1 MHKLLVRQLR
11 AAARADGN
19 GVDLD
24 ALIAIIDQAYNEFD
38 RERRLN
44 DRAAKLMEDELMAA
58 NQQAQR
64 ENDVVLETILESA
77 SDGMLVTRETG
88 RITSANAAAERR
100 FGAPRGGLAGKSIAG
115 LMGSGASAIAAER
128 SANGRSHE
136 GTAETLDGRSFPVE
150 FSVNPMGGRQ
160 LWIVRDISERI
171 RTQREIVESRLR
183 FQDFAEASSDC
194 FFEIDETLSQVEAQS
209 SIDPALAARVSLL
222 LTPRADGET
231 PGGVPLD
238 AWKSLRRSLAS
249 RESFRA
255 LRMTMVQESGRVLHL
270 SLSGKPVFDLDG
282 KFRGYRGTGR
292 DITREITA
300 QEAARRAERR
310 MVEAMEGA
318 PSAIALLDGALNFVA
333 GNSALRLLA
342 PAQGEHLWPGSPFA
356 AFLAGMLGRDASA
369 LLRELIATGEPRE
382 LQAAEAWLL
391 VAARRLSDG
400 GVVLTFS
407 DVTALKEREREFAEA
422 KRNAESA
429 NQLKSQF
436 LATMS
441 HELRTPLNAILG
453 FSEIIRDE
461 VFGRD
466 GPAWNKYAQYA
477 GSIHTSGGHLLS
489 LISEILDM
497 SKIEAG
503 SYTLD
508 VTDLDAGELLSQAAT
523 LVSATARKANVELHV
538 DIPEAPV
545 PLRGDARALRQIALN
560 LLSNA
565 IKFTPAKGQVR
576 IGLTS
581 DGTHAI
587 FTVADSGIGIAE
599 QDLEAVFE
607 PFRQVDSSVRRRH
620 EGTGLG
626 LAITKRLVELHGGTI
641 TLTSQPSVGTTV
653 RVTLPVNVGQG
664 SLPAAGAAA

>member
-1 MHKLLVRQLR
+1 VHKLLARQLR
-11 AAARADGN
+11 AAARPDGQ
-19 GVDLD
+19 GVDVD
-24 ALIAIIDQAYNEFD
+24 ALIAIIDKAYAEFD

-44 DRAAKLMEDELMAA
+44 DRAAKLMEEELTAA
-58 NQQAQR
+58 NRQAQR
-64 ENDVVLETILESA
+64 EHDVVLGTILESA
-77 SDGMLVTRETG
+77 SDGMLVMRGDGTVDT
-88 RITSANAAAERR
+88 ANAAAERQ
-100 FGAPRGGLAGKSIAG
+100 FGASRGGLDGQTIAK
-115 LMGSGASAIAAER
+115 LMGTEAAALIADRTAGNGA
-128 SANGRSHE
+128 HE
-136 GTAETLDGRSFPVE
+136 GTAQTLDGRDFPVE
-150 FSVNPMGGRQ
+150 FSVNLMGARQ

-171 RTQREIVESRLR
+171 RTQREIMESQLR

-194 FFEIDETLSQVEAQS
+194 FFEIDETLKRVEAN
-209 SIDPALAARVSLL
+209 SIVDPALASRVGLI
-222 LTPRADGET
+222 LTPRAEGEA
-231 PGGVPLD
+231 PAGVSAE
-238 AWKSLRRSLAS
+238 AWRVLRHMLIS
-249 RESFRA
+249 RQSFRA
-255 LRMTMVQESGRVLHL
+255 VRLTMVQENGRILHL

-282 KFRGYRGTGR
+282 RFRGYRGTGR
-292 DITREITA
+292 DITREINA

-342 PAQGEHLWPGSPFA
+342 PLQGEHLWPGSPFA
-356 AFLAGMLGRDASA
+356 AFLSGLLGLDARA
-369 LLRELIATGEPRE
+369 LLKELIATGEPRE
-382 LQAAEAWLL
+382 LQAGAAWLL
-391 VAARRLSDG
+391 VAARKLSDG

-407 DVTALKEREREFAEA
+407 DVSALKQREREFVQAQ
-422 KRNAESA
+422 RNAESA

-453 FSEIIRDE
+453 FSEIIRDQ

-466 GPAWNKYAQYA
+466 DRAWNKYSQYA
-477 GSIHTSGGHLLS
+477 ASIHSSGGHLLS

-503 SYTLD
+503 SYVLELEKLD
-508 VTDLDAGELLSQAAT
+508 ICELLSSTAA
-523 LVSATARKANVELHV
+523 LMAATARKANVDLHV
-538 DIPEAPV
+538 DLPAVPV
-545 PLRGDARALRQIALN
+545 PLRADARSVRQIALN

-565 IKFTPAKGQVR
+565 IKFTPAGGQVR
-576 IGLTS
+576 LSLT
-581 DGTHAI
+581 AERQQVA
-587 FTVADSGIGIAE
+587 FTVVDSGIGIAE
-599 QDLEAVFE
+599 EDLEAVFE

-653 RVTLPVNVGQG
+653 RVTLPVN
-664 SLPAAGAAA
+664 LKDERAAGAAA